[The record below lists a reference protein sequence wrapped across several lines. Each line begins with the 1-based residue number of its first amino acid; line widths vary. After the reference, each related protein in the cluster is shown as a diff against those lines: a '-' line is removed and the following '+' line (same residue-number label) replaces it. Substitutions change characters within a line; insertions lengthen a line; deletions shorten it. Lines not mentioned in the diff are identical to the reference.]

1 MKISLNWLREYI
13 DFSGDEQSNKIAS
26 PEELADQL
34 MMLGIEVDEISYLG
48 QGLESVVVGR
58 IDEVTSH
65 PQADKLVVC
74 QVDVGQEQ
82 NLQIVCGAP
91 NACEG
96 LTVPVAL
103 VGAVLSNGMV
113 IKQAKL
119 RGISSSGSNDGYNA
133 YYYMSVLLPF

>member
-58 IDEVTSH
+58 IDEVASH
-65 PQADKLVVC
+65 PQAD
-74 QVDVGQEQ
+74 
-82 NLQIVCGAP
+82 
-91 NACEG
+91 
-96 LTVPVAL
+96 
-103 VGAVLSNGMV
+103 
-113 IKQAKL
+113 
-119 RGISSSGSNDGYNA
+119 
-133 YYYMSVLLPF
+133 